1 MVDGVDMIMFRRSM
15 VCVFWSWGC
24 KQPWHMGYEHVV
36 MCKYIYTYLHTNIY
50 IYIYLFTYI
59 YSHIRWRERERE
71 RERDSHIIMG
81 ARGYW
86 ISQVSQS
93 TLGGRS
99 QLGVTLMNGDYE
111 PTQTSGLLNADPS
124 AARCTYKCN
133 EQIWDT

>member
-1 MVDGVDMIMFRRSM
+1 M
-15 VCVFWSWGC
+15 
-24 KQPWHMGYEHVV
+24 Y
-36 MCKYIYTYLHTNIY
+36 IY
-50 IYIYLFTYI
+50 IYIYI
-59 YSHIRWRERERE
+59 YSHIRWRE

-111 PTQTSGLLNADPS
+111 PTQTSGLLNADTS

-133 EQIWDT
+133 EQIWDTSPVRILVHCSAQALSKSLGIYPPVIQHKGSYIKSTMCRNFA